1 MKTIGPFD
9 AIHFREIFAS
19 DCGDF
24 SVKTQLL
31 MTWTIIF
38 NFREKM
44 K

>member
-24 SVKTQLL
+24 SVKTQFTDD
-31 MTWTIIF
+31 MDDYF
-38 NFREKM
+38 
-44 K
+44 